1 MPKINK
7 NKPLKNYL
15 SILSGH
21 GFASLFA
28 FILNYFAASK
38 LGPTFWGLWQ
48 QAVILQRGLNLSNLG
63 SADFITRELALKNE
77 GVERS
82 NEERNMIFH
91 SILISFFI
99 LFLACLIIFLNFNF
113 VNSNLFIKYILIM
126 SFVSAIGIVSGNVL
140 VAERQ
145 VQNYSLVLIITGIT
159 HFLGV
164 LLVYFFSI
172 QGFLSWVILIAL
184 IPAIA
189 GAYFLRINTL
199 RITEFKSIL
208 SLIFNSR
215 HFFIAALLVFLA
227 HFIDRILISNFF
239 GIDKLGTYSLALLIA
254 TPLHLVISASDK
266 TFYPMIVNKFG
277 FQEDFK
283 SATIFSFTYLKILL
297 PLSLSFIFAM
307 IALFIFI
314 EPILFSEFEINYLI
328 LSNTVLAYTFLYI
341 CSPGASALAAIGKM
355 YIYNIILSAQII
367 LVVILSF
374 GSSFLGFGLMEFSFI
389 ILFSNFLMWSAC
401 TISGIGKKQILTKEG
416 LSKILPSVFAALF
429 FVFINFSGNIIP
441 LDSLKLFYLS
451 ILLVIIFT
459 FMLFLIE
466 VKKLI

>member
-1 MPKINK
+1 
-7 NKPLKNYL
+7 
-15 SILSGH
+15 
-21 GFASLFA
+21 
-28 FILNYFAASK
+28 
-38 LGPTFWGLWQ
+38 
-48 QAVILQRGLNLSNLG
+48 
-63 SADFITRELALKNE
+63 
-77 GVERS
+77 
-82 NEERNMIFH
+82 
-91 SILISFFI
+91 
-99 LFLACLIIFLNFNF
+99 
-113 VNSNLFIKYILIM
+113 M
-126 SFVSAIGIVSGNVL
+126 SFVSVIGIVSGNVL

-184 IPAIA
+184 IPQYR
-189 GAYFLRINTL
+189 AYFLRINTL

-355 YIYNIILSAQII
+355 YIYNIILS
-367 LVVILSF
+367 
-374 GSSFLGFGLMEFSFI
+374 
-389 ILFSNFLMWSAC
+389 
-401 TISGIGKKQILTKEG
+401 KH
-416 LSKILPSVFAALF
+416 
-429 FVFINFSGNIIP
+429 
-441 LDSLKLFYLS
+441 KLF
-451 ILLVIIFT
+451 
-459 FMLFLIE
+459 
-466 VKKLI
+466 